1 MIQNQDDHPAKVK
14 VFSDGKILDPRA
26 SDEKI
31 AFGKE
36 VNCVESDHSIIIPAL
51 TLRKGY

>member
-1 MIQNQDDHPAKVK
+1 M
-14 VFSDGKILDPRA
+14 LDPRA

-36 VNCVESDHSIIIPAL
+36 VNCVESEHSVIIPAL
-51 TLRKGY
+51 ALRKEC